1 MFWCLV
7 AGPSLPITYPPCA
20 GRGNI
25 PFVEDQRASKAKRE
39 ALEVIDRRT
48 FLLDGTAALALLA
61 LFAGVRTARAE
72 AAAPESAEFKVAFEA
87 LIGKAKPADSG
98 LTLDLPDSVENG
110 DYVPVALAVE
120 SPMTAQ
126 DNVTA
131 VHLLSTANPRAA
143 VATFRFTLLSGKA
156 RVTSRMRLART
167 QDVVA
172 VAELSGG
179 RILVTRRKVD
189 VKVGG
194 CGI

>member
-1 MFWCLV
+1 ML
-7 AGPSLPITYPPCA
+7 
-20 GRGNI
+20 
-25 PFVEDQRASKAKRE
+25 
-39 ALEVIDRRT
+39 DRRT
-48 FLLDGTAALALLA
+48 FLLEAGAAALLALLA
-61 LFAGVRTARAE
+61 APMPASAE
-72 AAAPESAEFKVAFEA
+72 AAAQESAEFKDTLE
-87 LIGKAKPADSG
+87 G
-98 LTLDLPDSVENG
+98 LLGHATPQVGGLMLDLPDSVENG

-120 SPMTAQ
+120 SPMTEQ
-126 DNVTA
+126 DHVKA

-156 RVTSRMRLART
+156 RVTSRMRLAKT

-179 RILVTRRKVD
+179 RLLLARRKVD